1 MRFKVKFKTQTLEK
15 IEKELSKYLDSDV
28 EFILKIGNYLFS
40 SGGKR
45 LRPIL
50 VLIFSKM
57 LKGKNMAK
65 DYPLAVAMEYLH
77 AASLLH
83 DDVVDGADKRR
94 GKPSA
99 NRIFGNDTVVLT
111 GDYMYANAL
120 YLFSVYGTI
129 EMIKNV
135 SDAVKKM
142 AEGQLLELKKIG
154 DIDLTEDEY
163 FSILKGKTAV
173 LFGSCCYV
181 GTSLGEGSE
190 EQLKSAYNYGLSI
203 GIAFQLI
210 DDLLDYIGDEKKLG
224 KPVCNDL
231 REGKVTYPLL
241 SVLNELTKTEKEF
254 IKGVLRA
261 TNPKKEDILKIRD
274 IVLEKGGD
282 KKTIQKAKSFVNSA
296 IKELETFPD
305 NEYLRDLKDLAKYIV
320 ERNI

>member
-1 MRFKVKFKTQTLEK
+1 VKFKTETLEK
-15 IEKELSKYLDSDV
+15 IEKELSLYLDSNV

-57 LKGKNMAK
+57 LKGENSNR

-83 DDVVDGADKRR
+83 DDVVDGAETRR

-120 YLFSVYGTI
+120 YLFSVYGNI
-129 EMIKNV
+129 KMIKNV

-142 AEGQLLELKKIG
+142 AEGQLLELRKIG
-154 DIDLTEDEY
+154 DLDISEEEY
-163 FSILKGKTAV
+163 FTILKGKTAV

-181 GTSLGEGSE
+181 GASLGKGSK
-190 EQLKSAYNYGLSI
+190 EQLKSAYNYGLYI

-210 DDLLDYIGDEKKLG
+210 DDLLDYVGDEKKLG

-231 REGKVTYPLL
+231 KEGKVTYPLL
-241 SVLNELTKTEKEF
+241 SILDDIDRTQKEF

-261 TNPKKEDILKIRD
+261 VNPKEEDIQKVKR
-274 IVLEKGGD
+274 IVLENGGD
-282 KKTIQKAKSFVNSA
+282 KKTLKKAEEFVNNA
-296 IKELETFPD
+296 IKQLETFPE
-305 NEYLRDLKDLAKYIV
+305 NEYLRDLKELAKYIV
-320 ERNI
+320 ERNV

>member
-1 MRFKVKFKTQTLEK
+1 MKFKTETLEK
-15 IEKELSKYLDSDV
+15 IEKELSHYLDSNV

-50 VLIFSKM
+50 VLIFAKM
-57 LKGKNMAK
+57 LKGENTQK
-65 DYPLAVAMEYLH
+65 DYPLAIAMEYLH

-83 DDVVDGADKRR
+83 DDVVDGANTRR
-94 GKPSA
+94 GRPSA

-129 EMIKNV
+129 KMIKNV

-142 AEGQLLELKKIG
+142 AEGQLLELRKIG
-154 DIDLTEDEY
+154 DINITEDEY
-163 FSILKGKTAV
+163 FTILKGKTAV

-181 GTSLGEGSE
+181 GASLGKGTN
-190 EQLKSAYNYGLSI
+190 EQIKSAYNYGLSI

-231 REGKVTYPLL
+231 KEGKVTYPLL
-241 SVLNELTKTEKEF
+241 SILNEIDNTQKEF
-254 IKGVLRA
+254 IKGILRA
-261 TNPKKEDILKIRD
+261 TNPKEEDILKVKNL
-274 IVLEKGGD
+274 VLEKNGD
-282 KKTIQKAKSFVNSA
+282 KKTLKKAQDFVNIA

-305 NEYLRDLKDLAKYIV
+305 SEYLRDLKELAKYIV

>member
-1 MRFKVKFKTQTLEK
+1 MKFKTETLEK
-15 IEKELSKYLDSDV
+15 IEKELSLYLDSNV

-57 LKGKNMAK
+57 LKGENSNR

-83 DDVVDGADKRR
+83 DDVVDGAETRR

-120 YLFSVYGTI
+120 YLFSVYGNI
-129 EMIKNV
+129 KMIKNV

-142 AEGQLLELKKIG
+142 AEGQLLELRKIG
-154 DIDLTEDEY
+154 DLDISEEEY
-163 FSILKGKTAV
+163 FTILKGKTAV

-181 GTSLGEGSE
+181 GASLGKGSK
-190 EQLKSAYNYGLSI
+190 EQLKSAYNYGLYI

-210 DDLLDYIGDEKKLG
+210 DDLLDYVGDEKKLG

-231 REGKVTYPLL
+231 KEGKVTYPLL
-241 SVLNELTKTEKEF
+241 SILDDIDRTQKEF

-261 TNPKKEDILKIRD
+261 VNPKEEDIQKVKR
-274 IVLEKGGD
+274 IVLENGGD
-282 KKTIQKAKSFVNSA
+282 KKTLKKAEEFVNNA
-296 IKELETFPD
+296 IKQLETFPE
-305 NEYLRDLKDLAKYIV
+305 NEYLRDLKELAKYIV
-320 ERNI
+320 ERNV

>member
-1 MRFKVKFKTQTLEK
+1 MKFKTETLEK
-15 IEKELSKYLDSDV
+15 IEKELSLYLDSNV

-57 LKGKNMAK
+57 LKGENSNR

-83 DDVVDGADKRR
+83 DDVVDGAETRR

-120 YLFSVYGTI
+120 YLFSVYGNI
-129 EMIKNV
+129 KMIKNV

-142 AEGQLLELKKIG
+142 AEGQLLELRKIG
-154 DIDLTEDEY
+154 DLDISEEEY
-163 FSILKGKTAV
+163 FTILKGKTAV

-181 GTSLGEGSE
+181 GASLGKGTK
-190 EQLKSAYNYGLSI
+190 EQLKSAYNYGLYI

-210 DDLLDYIGDEKKLG
+210 DDLLDYVGDEKKLG

-231 REGKVTYPLL
+231 KEGKVTYPLL
-241 SVLNELTKTEKEF
+241 SILEDIDRTQKEF

-261 TNPKKEDILKIRD
+261 VNPKEEDIQKVKR
-274 IVLEKGGD
+274 IVLENGGD
-282 KKTIQKAKSFVNSA
+282 QKTLKKAEEFVNNA
-296 IKELETFPD
+296 IKQLETFPE
-305 NEYLRDLKDLAKYIV
+305 NEYLRDLKELAKYIV
-320 ERNI
+320 ERNV

>member
-1 MRFKVKFKTQTLEK
+1 MKFKTETLEK
-15 IEKELSKYLDSDV
+15 IEKELSLYLDSNV

-57 LKGKNMAK
+57 LKGENSNR

-83 DDVVDGADKRR
+83 DDVVDGAETRR

-120 YLFSVYGTI
+120 YLFSVYGNI
-129 EMIKNV
+129 KMIKNV

-142 AEGQLLELKKIG
+142 AEGQLLELRKIG
-154 DIDLTEDEY
+154 DLDISEEEY
-163 FSILKGKTAV
+163 FTILKGKTAV

-181 GTSLGEGSE
+181 GASLGKGTK
-190 EQLKSAYNYGLSI
+190 EQLKSAYNYGLYI

-210 DDLLDYIGDEKKLG
+210 DDLLDYVGDEKKLG

-231 REGKVTYPLL
+231 KEGKVTYPLL
-241 SVLNELTKTEKEF
+241 SILDDIDRTQKEF

-261 TNPKKEDILKIRD
+261 VNPKEEDIQKVKR
-274 IVLEKGGD
+274 IVLENGGD
-282 KKTIQKAKSFVNSA
+282 KKTLKKAEEFVNNA
-296 IKELETFPD
+296 IKQLETFPE
-305 NEYLRDLKDLAKYIV
+305 NEYLRDLKELAKYIV
-320 ERNI
+320 ERNV